1 MLVHEDCVLCG
12 PVTLPTSY
20 NLHSHG
26 LTRRG
31 WGRGHNSTHK
41 GAWQLPALCCLLP
54 ASCSRRD
61 RPPRCGP
68 PGPHLL
74 PGSFRPRAHHPE
86 PRGPREDEAAQV
98 SGGGGRCRPG
108 WGLMESRGPP
118 LGQVGTKAPARR
130 AEPGSPNGTSGGAS
144 GSPEPAHPAGGGRVG
159 AGTGAEG
166 GQPRGAPGGPGQAG
180 SCPSWGHLCRHPV
193 SAEAGGPGEVLIG
206 CSCGGGR

>member
-1 MLVHEDCVLCG
+1 MLVFTLRLCPHPGEVQWVLHHVLVHEDCVLCG

-61 RPPRCGP
+61 RTPRCGPP

-74 PGSFRPRAHHPE
+74 LGSFRPRAHHPE

-118 LGQVGTKAPARR
+118 LGQVGTKAPARK
-130 AEPGSPNGTSGGAS
+130 
-144 GSPEPAHPAGGGRVG
+144 PEWNFRRR
-159 AGTGAEG
+159 ER
-166 GQPRGAPGGPGQAG
+166 QPRARPSRRRGA
-180 SCPSWGHLCRHPV
+180 
-193 SAEAGGPGEVLIG
+193 
-206 CSCGGGR
+206 CGRGRRG